1 MYMADTGLMITMAFW
16 DKSVTEN
23 EIYQKLLTDKLPVNL
38 GYVYENLV
46 AQMLKASGNELFYHT

>member
-1 MYMADTGLMITMAFW
+1 MYVADTGLMITMAFW

-23 EIYQKLLTDKLPVNL
+23 EIYQKLLTDKFPINL

-46 AQMLKASGNELFYHT
+46 A